1 LISTNGKIAIPEY
14 GKNVKVMNQGFRI
27 FQFDWVKLKI
37 KVELSLLKKNPCR
50 KYATR
55 MNQTHKPFI
64 F

>member
-37 KVELSLLKKNPCR
+37 KVELSLLKKKSVPQVCDTDESNP
-50 KYATR
+50 
-55 MNQTHKPFI
+55 
-64 F
+64 